1 MAMNDIQLLSLAQ
14 QSDTQPMQ
22 SERGVHAASTPGVST
37 GGERLFPISIRALN
51 FGVKARLCRRP
62 AAAGSSLLRLARSI
76 AVLGDPI
83 TQAARIFLGVILGV
97 AAASFHGAA
106 AERQAVSPDGELK
119 VIVSDAGG
127 LNYRV
132 EANGKTIVT
141 NSPLGLE
148 FQDGTKL
155 GPAAVIRKGAKA
167 RHNGE
172 WKNPFG
178 NRRMVPDHWR
188 ELRLRLE
195 ERGTPDRTFGLIVR
209 AYDNGV
215 AFRYDLP
222 ESSGLGQFVLTNELT
237 EFRFADDYRCW
248 VGGESE
254 CAENEYP
261 ETKLSAIPS
270 GQPGRPYRSVL
281 PLALETPAGYF
292 AIAESD
298 VLDWAGMS
306 LAGTGTPAVK
316 AVLDSRSDGKGLVM
330 SSAPCVSPWRVL
342 MFGRTAE
349 ELAGSDLIATLA
361 TPCRLPDI
369 SWIKPGACAWDAWWT
384 GVNPYDANPAHRKV
398 EARGTTPSHKE
409 YIDFAAE
416 MGWPYQLMDWY
427 WYEGMTSYMKSLHS
441 PPNPQHGD
449 FRKPVPEVNIPELM
463 AYAKSKNVRLLIWA
477 HSLDIE
483 TFGVEAA
490 LKYLAEQGFAG
501 VKIDFLNSQS
511 QETVQWCEKVLATA
525 AKYHLLIDFHG
536 TYKPTGLARTYPD
549 FITQEGVL
557 GNEYNKF
564 GRGVVTPQ
572 HTINLAF
579 TRALLGPMD
588 FTPGGFLNRA
598 PKDFKITSPTQVMG
612 TRARQLAMT
621 VIYPS
626 PLLVLCDSPKNY
638 RDQPG
643 VEFLRGMPTV
653 WDETVVLKAE
663 VGKFTVIA
671 RRSGECWYLAAMNGD
686 AAASLNVPLK
696 FLLGKKWT
704 LRSFADDPKFSDYQ
718 AVVESTSRVDSKGV
732 LTLSLAPGGGFV
744 GILSKGQ

>member
-1 MAMNDIQLLSLAQ
+1 MRILKTKAICRTDWLLLSL
-14 QSDTQPMQ
+14 P
-22 SERGVHAASTPGVST
+22 
-37 GGERLFPISIRALN
+37 L
-51 FGVKARLCRRP
+51 
-62 AAAGSSLLRLARSI
+62 I
-76 AVLGDPI
+76 AVCC
-83 TQAARIFLGVILGV
+83 
-97 AAASFHGAA
+97 ASVVTA
-106 AERQAVSPDGELK
+106 AEHQVVSPGGGLK
-119 VIVSDAGG
+119 VIVSDDGG

-132 EANGKTIVT
+132 EVKGKTILT

-155 GPAAVIRKGAKA
+155 GPASVIQKSAKA
-167 RHNGE
+167 RHDGE
-172 WKNPFG
+172 WENPFG
-178 NRRMVPDHWR
+178 NRRIVRDHWR
-188 ELRLRLE
+188 EVRLTLA
-195 ERGTPDRTFGLIVR
+195 ERGTPARGFGLIVR
-209 AYDNGV
+209 AYDDGV

-222 ESSGLGQFVLTNELT
+222 ESSGLGGFVLTNELT

-248 VGGESE
+248 AGGESH

-270 GQPGRPYRSVL
+270 GQPGRPHRSVL
-281 PLALETPAGYF
+281 PLVLETPAGYF

-298 VLDWAGMS
+298 VLDWAGMA

-316 AVLDSRSDGKGLVM
+316 AVLDRRSDGKGLVV
-330 SSAPCVSPWRVL
+330 SSAPRVSPWRVL
-342 MFGRTAE
+342 MFGRTAVD
-349 ELAGSDLIATLA
+349 LVGSDLIATLA

-384 GVNPYDANPAHRKV
+384 GINPHDPDPKHKNV

-441 PPNPQHGD
+441 PPNPKRGD
-449 FRKPVPEVNIPELM
+449 LRRPVPEINVPELM
-463 AYAKSKNVRLLIWA
+463 QYAKAKNVRLLIWA

-483 TFGVEAA
+483 TFGVDAA
-490 LKYLAEQGFAG
+490 LKHLAEQGFAG
-501 VKIDFLNSQS
+501 VKIDFLNSES

-525 AKYHLLIDFHG
+525 AKYHLLINFHG
-536 TYKPTGLARTYPD
+536 TYKPTGLARTYPN

-564 GRGVVTPQ
+564 GEGVITPQ

-588 FTPGGFLNRA
+588 FTPGGFINRA

-626 PLLVLCDSPKNY
+626 PLLVLCDSPANY
-638 RDQPG
+638 RGQPG
-643 VEFLRGMPTV
+643 VQFLHGLPTV
-653 WDETVVLKAE
+653 WDETVVLNAE
-663 VGKFTVIA
+663 VGKFIVIA
-671 RRSGECWYLAAMNGD
+671 RRSGARWYLAAMNGD
-686 AAASLNVPLK
+686 AAASLTVPLN
-696 FLLGKKWT
+696 FLGRKKWS
-704 LRSFADDPKFSDYQ
+704 LRSFADDPKLSDYQ
-718 AVVESTSRVDSKGV
+718 TVVESTSGVNAKTV
-732 LTLSLAPGGGFV
+732 LTLSLAPGGGFA
-744 GILSKGQ
+744 GIINKAD